1 MNLETRDHS
10 RASASICVHSRFLF
24 LPLVLLGVFFG
35 GLAVHQSSAAE
46 HTKDSLDKVKQAVK
60 DKKAVLVDVR
70 EQKEWDMGHVEGA
83 VLAPLTELS
92 KAEKKKELS
101 EKLAKQLP
109 KDKVIYCHCARGRR
123 ALLAGDILKE
133 LGYDVRSLK
142 PGYAELIKEGFPEA
156 KKEDAKP
163 KGKQ

>member
-1 MNLETRDHS
+1 MLTVNNRLRGPV
-10 RASASICVHSRFLF
+10 SAFIRVNPRFLI
-24 LPLVLLGVFFG
+24 LPLCFLGS
-35 GLAVHQSSAAE
+35 LAVNTAAAAE
-46 HTKDSLDKVKQAVK
+46 HTKDSLDKVKQVIK

-92 KAEKKKELS
+92 TAEKKKELS
-101 EKLAKQLP
+101 AKLARQLP
-109 KDKVIYCHCARGRR
+109 KGKVIYCHCARGRR

-133 LGYDVRSLK
+133 LGYDVRPLK

-156 KKEDAKP
+156 KAKDDAKP
-163 KGKQ
+163 KELP